1 MNYWKISKLKDGVKS
16 LNNDEGNAVKSYLRQ
31 WLSVMHNGGKARAE
45 QKQKRLMSTLDPKPS
60 LKTLVEGLMTGIV
73 LDKIEKYPVYD
84 VLALYSVNSQ
94 VTRK

>member
-1 MNYWKISKLKDGVKS
+1 
-16 LNNDEGNAVKSYLRQ
+16 
-31 WLSVMHNGGKARAE
+31 
-45 QKQKRLMSTLDPKPS
+45 MSTLDPKPS